1 MSKLK
6 LLSAVVVCAGL
17 AACQTTT
24 VSKDTHYTASQ
35 DARIRLYGQNQ
46 KPTIMTYEQAG
57 KTVKINVGGGAGDA
71 FSSMVGTIKNSSIG
85 IAATAT
91 STSFQEK
98 NSILSKAF
106 YKEFSIP
113 AGQPIKV
120 HNSFIGLTNVSQ
132 SPEQTTVQYQ
142 GSCHGSEMVFTPVAG
157 KDYEVVANA
166 KGATCGVT
174 VLEID
179 TAGNTRTVVVK

>member
-6 LLSAVVVCAGL
+6 LLSTVMVFAGL

-57 KTVKINVGGGAGDA
+57 KTVKVNVGGGAGDA
-71 FSSMVGTIKNSSIG
+71 FSSMVGTVKNSSIG

-91 STSFQEK
+91 SNSLQEK
-98 NSILSKAF
+98 NGILSKAF

-120 HNSFIGLTNVSQ
+120 RNSSIGLTNVSQ
-132 SPEQTTVQYQ
+132 SPGQTTVQYQ
-142 GSCHGSEMVFTPVAG
+142 GSCRGSEMVFTPVAG
-157 KDYEVVANA
+157 KDYEVLANS
-166 KGATCGVT
+166 KGASCGVSI
-174 VLEID
+174 LEVD
-179 TAGNTRTVVVK
+179 AAGNTRTVVVK